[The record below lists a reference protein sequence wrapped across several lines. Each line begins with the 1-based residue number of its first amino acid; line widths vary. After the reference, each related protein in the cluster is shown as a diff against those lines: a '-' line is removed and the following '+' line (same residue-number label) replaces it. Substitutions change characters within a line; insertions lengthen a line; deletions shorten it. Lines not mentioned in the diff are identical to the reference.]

1 MKRFF
6 SQPPLFW
13 RLQILGWSAVAV
25 FNFITRVAFWN
36 DVNQAL
42 VLTLV
47 LEPLYFIIT
56 SGMRLVY
63 RRVDHRHGGMPKLA
77 MLVLVFSSVGAG
89 LQILVGDVVRGILVN
104 GGSAA
109 TEGRYGVRAAFCI
122 MVLAGWSLAYFWL
135 KAELAARRERE
146 RRLAVESSAQR
157 SELEVLRLQLNPHFL
172 FNSLNNIYT
181 EVSERPQIASKMI
194 LQLAKYLRYSLD
206 HQGEMLVPLDHEIMA
221 AKSYLDIEAGRFSD
235 RLRISINAPS
245 TGRMLKVPCFLLQP
259 LVENAVKHGLNTSP
273 PPWELSLDIRHEEG
287 LLSIRVTNSGALAAD
302 WETRNTTATG
312 IANLRR
318 RLALHYP
325 GRNQFRMVDQGG
337 LVAAELILEGV
348 ACPV

>member
-1 MKRFF
+1 
-6 SQPPLFW
+6 
-13 RLQILGWSAVAV
+13 
-25 FNFITRVAFWN
+25 
-36 DVNQAL
+36 
-42 VLTLV
+42 
-47 LEPLYFIIT
+47 LYLIIT

-63 RRVDHRHGGMPKLA
+63 RRVDHRHGGMAKLA
-77 MLVLVFSSVGAG
+77 MLVLGFSSVGTG
-89 LQILVGDVVRGILVN
+89 LQILAGDVVRGILGN
-104 GGSAA
+104 GSAA
-109 TEGRYGVRAAFCI
+109 ATDARYEVRAAFCL

-135 KAELAARRERE
+135 KAEFTARRERE
-146 RRLAVESSAQR
+146 RRLAMESSAQR

-181 EVSERPQIASKMI
+181 EVSERPELASKMI

-206 HQGEMLVPLDHEIMA
+206 HQGEMLVPLDHEIRS

-235 RLRISINAPS
+235 RLGISINAPS

-287 LLSIRVTNSGALAAD
+287 RLSIRVTNSGALAPD
-302 WETRNTTATG
+302 WETRNTAATG
-312 IANLRR
+312 IANLKR

-325 GRNQFRMVDQGG
+325 GRSEFSMVDQGG
-337 LVAAELILEGV
+337 LVAADLVLEGE
-348 ACPV
+348 ACRV